1 MKELLLPLISG
12 LFFLIGIIIYRLIKR
27 KKELTIISMSCAMI
41 IIIGLIVGDLIPHL
55 IEINNYNLIL
65 FVIIGLVFITL
76 LDKIVPHHH
85 HEHHEND
92 EKTKEH
98 QEHLKHIGIITILAL
113 LLHNYV
119 EGMALYGVAIENFK
133 SGILM
138 CLGISL
144 HNLPFGFQIA
154 SYNAKEKNKILV
166 ILLVLSGLF
175 GGITIYLFGNISH
188 FVEGI
193 IIAITLGMILHILIF
208 ELSKEV
214 FDNIKKKETFYGI
227 IIGIILLIIINLI

>member
-175 GGITIYLFGNISH
+175 GGITIYLFGNISPY
-188 FVEGI
+188 VEGI

>member
-154 SYNAKEKNKILV
+154 SYNAKEKNKILI

>member
-175 GGITIYLFGNISH
+175 GGITIYLFGHISH